1 VVERNHHLPPL
12 GDLELAALELLWDV
26 DEVDVLQAHRAL
38 GRRRGI
44 SVNTVGSALERLHRK
59 GLVKRRK
66 VSHAYRYQP
75 AVTRDVFQARRLA
88 NAVGGVQALADAGVL
103 SAFVDLVAGADDE
116 ALDTLEAL
124 IAQRR
129 ATGER

>member
-1 VVERNHHLPPL
+1 VAERQLPPL
-12 GDLELAALELLWDV
+12 GELEIAALELLW
-26 DEVDVLQAHRAL
+26 ETAEADVLQAHRAL

-75 AVTRDVFQARRLA
+75 ALSREAFQARRLA
-88 NAVGGVQALADAGVL
+88 SAVGGVQALADDGVL
-103 SAFVDLVAGADDE
+103 SAFVDLVARADDE
-116 ALDTLEAL
+116 ALDRLEAL
-124 IAQRR
+124 IAERR